1 MKYLGI
7 DYGKKKVGVAI
18 SEGVVAAPYGV
29 IQSSGLLDALQKV
42 RQIISREE
50 IELVVVGLAESGESR
65 SMAEK
70 FVGELKKDVA
80 VEIVEETLSSKL
92 ADERMRMFG
101 VKKGERAENDAMA
114 AAIILDDY
122 LETHA

>member
-1 MKYLGI
+1 M
-7 DYGKKKVGVAI
+7 
-18 SEGVVAAPYGV
+18 AAPYGV

-114 AAIILDDY
+114 AAII
-122 LETHA
+122 